1 MTLFSL
7 DFLTLFLLV
16 VTFTSL
22 GLLVAMIGLRIIRK
36 FHEQHLARLDVRV
49 RPIVLSIA
57 VAENEE
63 LPELFVHVSRLRIF
77 ARQQAITTAFRMLT
91 EVSGESRRNLAALMI
106 DQGVVKKSLRRVSSL
121 DPVRRA
127 RAAELLGLVN
137 PPEALEV
144 LARLTKDRSREVRIV
159 AVRGLGR
166 TQSDAATALIERV
179 LQQPR
184 TAPTWLTGSAL
195 LELDTPQQ
203 FPLKTYLSHPSPVV
217 RQVATTLGSLMP
229 QADTGI
235 LLGRCVLEDDDRLVR
250 VMAARALARLQSR
263 AGVEP
268 LSIAAMSD
276 PHRSVRVA
284 AALALSQLPQPWTR
298 DALVYLQASSV
309 EPAVRRAALPIPV
322 PGETAQEL

>member
-22 GLLVAMIGLRIIRK
+22 GLLVAMIALRVIRK

-49 RPIVLSIA
+49 RPVVLSIA
-57 VAENEE
+57 VAESDE
-63 LPELFVHVSRLRIF
+63 LPALFKQVTAFRIF
-77 ARQQAITTAFRMLT
+77 ARQQAIATAFKMLT

-106 DQGVVKKSLRRVSSL
+106 DQGVVKKSLKQVGSL
-121 DPVRRA
+121 DPIRRA

-166 TQSDAATALIERV
+166 THSDAATALIERV

-195 LELDTPQQ
+195 LEYETPQH

-217 RQVATTLGSLMP
+217 RQVATTLGSLLP
-229 QADTGI
+229 QADTTI
-235 LLGRCVLEDDDRLVR
+235 LLGRCVLEDEDRLVR
-250 VMAARALARLQSR
+250 VMAARALGRLQSR

-276 PHRSVRVA
+276 PNRSVRVA
-284 AALALSQLPQPWTR
+284 AALALSELPQTWTR
-298 DALVYLQASSV
+298 DALIYLQSPSI
-309 EPAVRRAALPIPV
+309 EPAVRRAALPSPV
-322 PGETAQEL
+322 SEGKG